1 MRKIL
6 SIASRCA
13 PLRRRSSVGARHFTG
28 SQCIHQP
35 IAPLPRRDN
44 TCAVAFASNPYQE
57 QTPTLMA
64 IATEDE
70 RSDDADSEG

>member
-1 MRKIL
+1 MCPVCVVGLPWAR
-6 SIASRCA
+6 A
-13 PLRRRSSVGARHFTG
+13 PFTG
-28 SQCIHQP
+28 FQFNHQP

-44 TCAVAFASNPYQE
+44 TCAVAFASNLGQE

-70 RSDDADSEG
+70 RSHDVDGEG